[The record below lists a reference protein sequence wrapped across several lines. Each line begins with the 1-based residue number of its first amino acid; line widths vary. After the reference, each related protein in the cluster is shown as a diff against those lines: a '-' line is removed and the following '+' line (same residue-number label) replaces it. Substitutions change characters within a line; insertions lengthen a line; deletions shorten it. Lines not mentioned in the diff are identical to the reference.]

1 MLELTRSPRADEE
14 PLGGRSHIL
23 REPLINDE
31 EPRGAGDAFIESMT
45 PRSRWERSHRVDA
58 TRDILYRRGRVSI
71 YLGASR
77 LYLGAS
83 RYKRVTSIY
92 IFGRVTT

>member
-1 MLELTRSPRADEE
+1 M
-14 PLGGRSHIL
+14 

-45 PRSRWERSHRVDA
+45 PRSHSGGGGCFYRVE
-58 TRDILYRRGRVSI
+58 TRHAIYYIDGGASI

-77 LYLGAS
+77 LYIWA
-83 RYKRVTSIY
+83 RHEINAPKY
-92 IFGRVTT
+92 IDVPRQNIDAINL

>member
-1 MLELTRSPRADEE
+1 M
-14 PLGGRSHIL
+14 

-45 PRSRWERSHRVDA
+45 PRSHWERDYRVDA
-58 TRDILYRRGRVSI
+58 TRYYIDGRVYI
-71 YLGASR
+71 FGRAR

-83 RYKRVTSIY
+83 RDKRDIY
-92 IFGRVTT
+92 CVVPRQNIDVYPRRTR